1 MNNPYFVTFKSELM
15 CVPINMIRCVVAWLD
30 AIEYMYTRMYVHKSG
45 VC

>member
-1 MNNPYFVTFKSELM
+1 M
-15 CVPINMIRCVVAWLD
+15 CIRIYIVAWLD